1 MTPHHV
7 LFLCTGNS
15 ARSIIAEA
23 LLNDRGQGRFQ
34 AYSAG
39 SHPRGEV
46 HPLAIKVLE
55 QNRVPTAALRSRS
68 WNEFATAGAPPI
80 EFVFTV
86 CDHAAQERCPI
97 WPGHPMT
104 AHWGIADPAAAEG
117 SPEDRERAFVRAFQE
132 LEARIKS
139 LVSLPLET
147 LDAVTLRERLN
158 GIGAT
163 TLHPLTPATND

>member
-39 SHPRGEV
+39 SHPKGEV

-55 QNRVPTAALRSRS
+55 QNRVPTAALRSKS

-80 EFVFTV
+80 EFIFTV
-86 CDHAAQERCPI
+86 CDHAAQETCPV

-104 AHWGIADPAAAEG
+104 AHWGIADPAAVRT
-117 SPEDRERAFVRAFQE
+117 SDVDRIRAFSRAFQE
-132 LEARIKS
+132 LNARISIFVNLRLEALDNFS
-139 LVSLPLET
+139 LQRE
-147 LDAVTLRERLN
+147 LDR
-158 GIGAT
+158 IGT
-163 TLHPLTPATND
+163 FDVTPAE

>member
-39 SHPRGEV
+39 SHPKGEV

-55 QNRVPTAALRSRS
+55 QNRVPTAALRSKS

-80 EFVFTV
+80 EFIFTV
-86 CDHAAQERCPI
+86 CDHAAQETCPI

-104 AHWGIADPAAAEG
+104 AHWGLADPAAVEG

-147 LDAVTLRERLN
+147 LDAITLRERLN
-158 GIGAT
+158 AIGAT
-163 TLHPLTPATND
+163 TPHP